1 MKTPQNSPENTA
13 PAPLALRRRLLL
25 KTATAWGLG
34 STALGAWAQ
43 GPRTPASGT
52 RMVTVAQIADM
63 STSQIDVSKDFV
75 IGARAAWA
83 DINSKGGLR
92 GVPIQHLVLETDGT
106 ASALQGALHQLKT
119 QPQCVALFGCV
130 GHATASAAAAL
141 VQRELPDLPHVAP
154 WMHHLDGDIGDNT
167 FPIFASRRE
176 QISHALQSLANMG
189 IDSVGVVYAN
199 AAEKAANQAD
209 IERLGRGMPLRLLQL
224 PVVADL
230 AQLAQTLDARSPRI
244 LVFLGGTPELMAFC
258 QGVGQQAQQRYIV
271 AMADVNL
278 QILQQSQ
285 LTRHAAVIT
294 TQVVPLVNAQ
304 APVVRLYRQAMARLY
319 DESPTPQSLAGF
331 MAARYTFEALKSLDA
346 SPSRA
351 ALLAALRQRQ
361 ALDLG
366 GFQITA
372 NTQRR
377 SGSYVT
383 QSMLASDGRVV
394 G

>member
-1 MKTPQNSPENTA
+1 MNTTQNFPPTVA
-13 PAPLALRRRLLL
+13 QAPLALRRRLLL

-34 STALGAWAQ
+34 GASLGAWAQ
-43 GPRTPASGT
+43 GPRSSTAGA
-52 RMVTVAQIADM
+52 RVLTVAQIADM
-63 STSQIDVSKDFV
+63 STAQIDVSKDFV

-83 DINSKGGLR
+83 EINAKGGIR
-92 GVPIQHLVLETDGT
+92 GLPVQHLVLETDGT
-106 ASALQGALHQLKT
+106 PASLQGAIQQLKT
-119 QPQCVALFGCV
+119 QPQCVALFGSV
-130 GHATASAAAAL
+130 GHSVASATATL
-141 VQRELPDLPHVAP
+141 VQRELPDLPHLAP
-154 WMHHLDGDIGDNT
+154 WIHHLDGDIGETT

-176 QISHALQSLANMG
+176 QISHALKSLSNMG
-189 IDSVGVVYAN
+189 IDNIGVVYAN
-199 AAEKAANQAD
+199 AAEKASNQAD
-209 IERLGRGMPLRLLQL
+209 IERLGRGTQMRLQQL
-224 PVVADL
+224 PVHADL

-278 QILQQSQ
+278 QTLQQSQ
-285 LTRHAAVIT
+285 PTRHAAVIN

-304 APVVRLYRQAMARLY
+304 TPVVRLYRQAMARLY

-331 MAARYTFEALKSLDA
+331 MAARYTFEALKALEA
-346 SPSRA
+346 TPSRT
-351 ALLAALRQRQ
+351 ALLASLRQRQ

-366 GFQITA
+366 GFQVTA